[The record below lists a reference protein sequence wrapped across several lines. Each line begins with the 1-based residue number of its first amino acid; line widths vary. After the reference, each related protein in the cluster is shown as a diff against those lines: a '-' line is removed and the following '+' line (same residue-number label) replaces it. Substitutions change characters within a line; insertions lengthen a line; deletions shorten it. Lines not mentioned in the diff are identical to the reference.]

1 MMSQSVVAGKVQ
13 VCVKENNT
21 TTTFP
26 AAGTQR
32 IEALIHTLEAQ

>member
-26 AAGTQR
+26 GTQR
-32 IEALIHTLEAQ
+32 IESLIHTLQVQ

>member
-1 MMSQSVVAGKVQ
+1 MMSQSVVARKVQ

-26 AAGTQR
+26 AGTQR
-32 IEALIHTLEAQ
+32 IEALIHALEAQ